1 MKDYKGSYGS
11 LVVGDWPNT
20 VAKNASGPSASDGT
34 PFTKEL
40 IDDIWGG
47 RVDLMVRAG
56 LTPDGVTEANG
67 ASQFVQALHRAGLGP
82 GIIVQSA
89 LNAATLATR
98 RYLPIA
104 GQVITVASYPE
115 LVAAVYCGD
124 AANPTAPGFY
134 RTSDAGGAT
143 RSTTGAYMVLPD
155 ARGLVIRGLGANTKI
170 FCSNGNSYSGGE
182 AIAEQLTDMMFGHR
196 HSFGIGGGFAAYA
209 ASNGPINYLVGN
221 NGSNY
226 GTTAT
231 LQAQGYIGGSTTD
244 TVNGTPRPGPETRG
258 ASIAFQI
265 CITY

>member
-34 PFTKEL
+34 PYTKEL

-47 RVDLMVRAG
+47 REDLMVRAG
-56 LTPDGVTEANG
+56 LTPNGVTEANG
-67 ASQFVQALHRAGLGP
+67 TSQFVQALHRAGLGP

-89 LNAATLATR
+89 LNAVTLATR
-98 RYLPIA
+98 RYLPLA
-104 GQVITVASYPE
+104 GQVITVASYAE

-134 RTSDAGGAT
+134 RTSDAGGLT

-155 ARGLVIRGLGANTKI
+155 AKGLVIRGLGANTKI
-170 FCSNGNSYSGGE
+170 FCANGDSYSGGT
-182 AIAEQLTDMMFGHR
+182 AIAQQLTDMIQGHTFLPGSLAR
-196 HSFGIGGGFAAYA
+196 PGGSGSGDTGMANVIPVGGGALGAMA
-209 ASNGPINYLVGN
+209 TD
-221 NGSNY
+221 
-226 GTTAT
+226 GT
-231 LQAQGYIGGSTTD
+231 
-244 TVNGTPRPGPETRG
+244 NGTPRSGNQTQG